1 MVDAFYDMGWWVG
14 QITQNLTEEKY
25 LVRLKFTKEV
35 KECSPSDLRPHMEW
49 TDSGWVTET
58 NGTWADCFQR
68 MAEAIFSPG
77 TADSE
82 LKGGAERELQLDDGD
97 AGDAGGDID
106 TRGAGDAGRDGHDGD
121 AGDVGGAGGD
131 IDTGRA
137 GDAGGST
144 SPASPS
150 SPSSPVSPASP
161 ARPVSISPPAPPASP
176 ASPSCPSRPAS
187 PASPASPSSN
197 WGAEREL
204 QLDDGD
210 AGDAGGDIDTRG
222 AGDAGRDGHDGDA
235 GGAGGDIDTG
245 RAGDAGDTGDDGDAG
260 DVDPDKKVDV
270 FRVVEAE
277 LQYFVNEI
285 DLIHLNSGQELKDGI
300 EALLLQES
308 ARLHETSNTPL
319 ISKFTFMYS
328 AINGDEWIELPIDE
342 MDWVDFVQHVRHI
355 YAFDVLLE
363 IDDVDVQ
370 VFKVDDFDG
379 GIGHFL
385 GPVRVFDHNDIP
397 SLEETVAKLHERQLC
412 LAGCCRLCL
421 VLF

>member
-1 MVDAFYDMGWWVG
+1 MKFEDDKYTLRPPWDLEDRIWLRPPWDLQDGIWVRNRKERMAEAIFSLGTGVEVNLNEKNLLCAWFPTIYLAELGVINSFLLQFKSSNNCDVKGVVNGPQLPESGKIFLNLMEMVDAFYDMGWWVG

-25 LVRLKFTKEV
+25 LVRLKFTKQV

-68 MAEAIFSPG
+68 MAEAIFSLG

-106 TRGAGDAGRDGHDGD
+106 TRGAGDAGCDGHDGD
-121 AGDVGGAGGD
+121 A
-131 IDTGRA
+131 
-137 GDAGGST
+137 
-144 SPASPS
+144 
-150 SPSSPVSPASP
+150 
-161 ARPVSISPPAPPASP
+161 
-176 ASPSCPSRPAS
+176 
-187 PASPASPSSN
+187 
-197 WGAEREL
+197 
-204 QLDDGD
+204 
-210 AGDAGGDIDTRG
+210 
-222 AGDAGRDGHDGDA
+222 GDA

-245 RAGDAGDTGDDGDAG
+245 HAGDTGDAGDAG

-285 DLIHLNSGQELKDGI
+285 DLIHFNSGQELKDGI

-342 MDWVDFVQHVRHI
+342 MDWVDFAACTP
-355 YAFDVLLE
+355 YL
-363 IDDVDVQ
+363 
-370 VFKVDDFDG
+370 
-379 GIGHFL
+379 
-385 GPVRVFDHNDIP
+385 
-397 SLEETVAKLHERQLC
+397 
-412 LAGCCRLCL
+412 RLRCAS
-421 VLF
+421 